1 MRKLASLRQAFL
13 ACPLKIKPEAL
24 LTFAEKGTL
33 HSWRG
38 TGNQAYKIDYT
49 ANVIVTGFG
58 GEAQELFFVAL
69 DWLHENCPGADEDAM
84 KFHVDIIDH
93 KSADV
98 SIAIDLTEIIAAE
111 TQTDGLHIT
120 SAADPDADAI
130 DMSAF
135 FPDLKA
141 SANG

>member
-1 MRKLASLRQAFL
+1 MMKLESLRKAFL
-13 ACPLKIKPEAL
+13 ASPLHIRPETL

-38 TGNQAYKIDYT
+38 SANQAYRIDYT

-58 GEAQELFFVAL
+58 GATQDLFFVAL
-69 DWLHENCPGADEDAM
+69 DWLHTNCPGADEDAL

-98 SIAIDLTEIIAAE
+98 SIAIDLTEIIATE
-111 TQTDGLHIT
+111 TKSDGMHIV
-120 SAADPDADAI
+120 SAVDPDADAI
-130 DMSAF
+130 GMAAF

-141 SANG
+141 DSNG